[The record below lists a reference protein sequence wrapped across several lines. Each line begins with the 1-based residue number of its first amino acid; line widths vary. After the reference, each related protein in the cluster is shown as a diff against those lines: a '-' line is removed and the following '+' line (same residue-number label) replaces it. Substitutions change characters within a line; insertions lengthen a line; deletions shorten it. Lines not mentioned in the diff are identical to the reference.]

1 MPSDA
6 EIISLGEGGTPLI
19 RLNGS
24 RELLGVDVVH
34 AKFEGANPT
43 GSFKDR
49 GMTVAV
55 SMAKY
60 LSFNIVACAST
71 GNTAASM
78 AAYARRAC
86 IKPLVILPE
95 GQVSKGKLVQVIL
108 HGAEI
113 LMVKGGFDEALNII
127 IEASRRGIIYP
138 LNSINPWRIEGQKTV
153 AYEIVDEIGAPD
165 WVVVP
170 VGNAGNISAIWKGLV
185 ELKEFGLINKLPRLA
200 GVQASGAAPLVKAFK
215 ENQDRPVF
223 IEKPETIASAIRIG
237 KPINWFRALKAIRE
251 SKGVLI
257 DVNDNEIIEAQ
268 KLLARYE
275 GLGVEPASAITI
287 AGVIRLREEKIIDKD
302 ERVVVILTGHVL
314 KDPDTVFAHE
324 TIIHRVRTVDEAL
337 LLLSKI
343 TKQRINQII

>member
-1 MPSDA
+1 M
-6 EIISLGEGGTPLI
+6 GEGGTPLI
-19 RLNGS
+19 RLNES
-24 RELLGVDVVH
+24 RELLGVDVVY

-60 LSFNIVACAST
+60 LGFNVVACAST

-78 AAYARRAC
+78 AAYARRAGV
-86 IKPLVILPE
+86 KPLVILPE
-95 GQVSKGKLVQVIL
+95 GQIARGKLVQVIL

-127 IEASRRGIIYP
+127 IEASRKGIIYP

-153 AYEIVDEIGAPD
+153 AYEIVDEIGVPD
-165 WVVVP
+165 WIVVP

-185 ELKEFGLINKLPRLA
+185 ELKEFGLIDKLPRLA
-200 GVQASGAAPLVKAFK
+200 GVQASGAAPLVRAFR
-215 ENQDRPVF
+215 ENLDRPVF

-237 KPINWFRALKAIRE
+237 KPVNWFRALKAVRE

-257 DVNDNEIIEAQ
+257 DVSDNEIIESQ

-275 GLGVEPASAITI
+275 GLGVEPASATTI
-287 AGVIRLREEKIIDKD
+287 AGIIRLREEKIIDKD

-324 TIIHRVRTVDEAL
+324 TIIYRVRTVDEAL
-337 LLLSKI
+337 SLLSKI
-343 TKQRINQII
+343 TKTTH